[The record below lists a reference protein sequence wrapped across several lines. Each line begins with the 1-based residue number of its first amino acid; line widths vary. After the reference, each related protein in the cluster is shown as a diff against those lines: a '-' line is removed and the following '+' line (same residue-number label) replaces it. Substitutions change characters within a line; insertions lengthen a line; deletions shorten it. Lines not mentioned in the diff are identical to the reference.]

1 MTIVLEKAQAV
12 KSLAIV
18 QEAYHKISSLHAS
31 TERDVTSPNKL
42 LIHFFKI
49 STLRKVQTHFWFLA
63 PFHILCNRFI
73 PILSIAF
80 IDGENFASCW
90 NLHVRIS
97 ENKFTEGLYK
107 KSVQ

>member
-49 STLRKVQTHFWFLA
+49 STLRKVLTSGFL
-63 PFHILCNRFI
+63 H
-73 PILSIAF
+73 LSTYF
-80 IDGENFASCW
+80 VTDS
-90 NLHVRIS
+90 S
-97 ENKFTEGLYK
+97 QY
-107 KSVQ
+107 